1 AGNFGATRRN
11 VENYTSHFSSR
22 GRQLSPSPQTSGF
35 LRDRAA
41 ETTPPS
47 RFVRVRPTAS
57 SASAPAAPAGV
68 VAGARI
74 AHDRFGLG
82 TVVKL
87 EGTGLDA
94 KATVRFDNAGEKT
107 LLLRFAKFKVIS

>member
-1 AGNFGATRRN
+1 
-11 VENYTSHFSSR
+11 
-22 GRQLSPSPQTSGF
+22 
-35 LRDRAA
+35 
-41 ETTPPS
+41 
-47 RFVRVRPTAS
+47 
-57 SASAPAAPAGV
+57 ASAPAATENKPAASAPAATENKPAASAPAATESAPAASAPAATAGV

-87 EGTGLDA
+87 EGSGLDA